1 MVRRQH
7 DWTVFLPE
15 GYIRLARR
23 VWASSVPKPIAVFVI
38 WFGWCILSFGSMALL
53 VVAITIGPIALAIEV
68 AKR

>member
-1 MVRRQH
+1 MKRQH

-23 VWASSVPKPIAVFVI
+23 VWASSIPKPISVCVI
-38 WFGWCILSFGSMALL
+38 WFGWCLLSFGSMALL
-53 VVAITIGPIALAIEV
+53 FVAITIGPIALAIEV